1 MNISSTSP
9 DFSYLF
15 ASTEVQKTA
24 SSAVKWMKKNGG
36 QSQTE
41 DLVCRLSNVGACG
54 AHPNNSERDMHR
66 LLSRMSLSVGAGIE
80 KVIVRMWNPSTL
92 EESWEVLPVLF
103 PDKLLVALWG
113 KGEKVFRTC
122 LFGNMSERET
132 ERYWEHVEK
141 VYPWYK
147 NLPSRAW
154 KYKGKMA
161 SIGLYGD
168 EIECYKN
175 SECGVV
181 SVTAWT
187 TEFATQSTPLLR
199 YYPIASWSEHC
210 ERQHTYSDLQQHL
223 VERLRNLSD
232 PAIDW
237 PWSSS
242 GYHIAV
248 TFVQGD
254 LKWIVDRMNGLRNF
268 RRNDFCS
275 RCCCVKTDDDLT
287 KTLPNFSDEGPA
299 AHEPRVF
306 SQDELARFSPLL
318 GLPGMSVERV
328 MHDIVH
334 SQYLGS
340 GKTTNGACHAH

>member
-1 MNISSTSP
+1 M
-9 DFSYLF
+9 
-15 ASTEVQKTA
+15 
-24 SSAVKWMKKNGG
+24 
-36 QSQTE
+36 
-41 DLVCRLSNVGACG
+41 GAGG

-80 KVIVRMWNPSTL
+80 NVAVRMWNPSTL
-92 EESWEVLPVLF
+92 EESWELLPVLF
-103 PDKLLVALWG
+103 PDNLLVALWG
-113 KGEKVFRTC
+113 KGEKFFRKC
-122 LFGNMSERET
+122 LFGEMSEREA
-132 ERYWEHVEK
+132 ERYWEHIGK

-147 NLPSRAW
+147 NLPGRAW

-187 TEFATQSTPLLR
+187 AEFATQSAPLLR
-199 YYPIASWSEHC
+199 YYPVACWSEHC
-210 ERQHTYSDLQQHL
+210 ESQHTYPDLERHL
-223 VERLRNLSD
+223 VERLRKLSD

-254 LKWIVDRMNGLRNF
+254 LKWIVDRMNGLHNF
-268 RRNDFCS
+268 RKNEF
-275 RCCCVKTDDDLT
+275 CCCVKTDDDVT
-287 KTLPNFSDEGPA
+287 KTLPNFSDEGPD
-299 AHEPRVF
+299 AHEPRVL
-306 SQDELARFSPLL
+306 SQDELARFSALL

-340 GKTTNGACHAH
+340 GKTTNGAFHAHQHTLLCFAPEM